1 MAVFN
6 EPTKWAQTL
15 GKDADVTTIPDTAGE
30 TDPSID
36 KIFPSVFSIPLAR
49 GGRAIPRSVL
59 NGLFKLLGDW
69 SFYQQNGGIA
79 SYSNTFD
86 YAVGSFVKYNNELY
100 LCIQANGASSTVKA
114 PTDAKYWLRVAL
126 NNDLANYLPL
136 AGGNLTGNLTV
147 QNKNVVRSV
156 NGVNADKNGNVQ
168 LGNLGV
174 ITGKIEW
181 FAFNKAPDGYLVCN
195 GASVSRTTYANLFAV
210 IGTTFGSGNGST
222 TFNLPDLRDRYII
235 GANTNALGTKIAEQL
250 PNIKGGLESDPYGHL
265 LAGSDSARQSGAITY
280 IEKRISSGSVEAGSD
295 SNVTSFTLDAHN
307 SNSIYTDGGHVYPL
321 SLALLPCIKY

>member
-6 EPTKWAQTL
+6 EPQKWAQTL
-15 GKDADVTTIPDTAGE
+15 GKDADVVKIPDIAGD

-36 KIFPSVFSIPLAR
+36 KIFPAVFSIPLAR

-136 AGGNLTGNLTV
+136 AGGNLTGSLNIASSDGESILKLDSEQGSIYLDASSNIRGLFIKNIDNNSIVIVSIERDGTATFNGTAQHAFADQFGYLLGGIADAGTDYIRYSNGLQLCWGKYYTNPNPLTV
-147 QNKNVVRSV
+147 TLPKPFKDTNYSV
-156 NGVNADKNGNVQ
+156 TVSEIDATSSVIIHGV
-168 LGNLGV
+168 L
-174 ITGKIEW
+174 
-181 FAFNKAPDGYLVCN
+181 
-195 GASVSRTTYANLFAV
+195 
-210 IGTTFGSGNGST
+210 
-222 TFNLPDLRDRYII
+222 
-235 GANTNALGTKIAEQL
+235 
-250 PNIKGGLESDPYGHL
+250 
-265 LAGSDSARQSGAITY
+265 
-280 IEKRISSGSVEAGSD
+280 
-295 SNVTSFTLDAHN
+295 NVTASSFNVRTPDAGCTGN
-307 SNSIYTDGGHVYPL
+307 YIAIGL
-321 SLALLPCIKY
+321 WRSLTNGI

>member
-6 EPTKWAQTL
+6 EPKKWAQTL
-15 GKDADVTTIPDTAGE
+15 GKDADVVKIPDIAGD

-36 KIFPSVFSIPLAR
+36 KIFPAVFSIPLAH
-49 GGRAIPRSVL
+49 GGKAIPRSVL

-136 AGGNLTGNLTV
+136 AGGNITGNLTV

-181 FAFNKAPDGYLVCN
+181 FAFNTAPDGYLVCN

-210 IGTTFGSGNGST
+210 IGTNFGSGNGST

-235 GANTNALGTKIAEQL
+235 GANTHALGTRIAEQL
-250 PNIKGGLESDPYGHL
+250 PNIIARANDLAFGENRYAVGGALSATIVSQLYYQTIESSKTRLNFVD
-265 LAGSDSARQSGAITY
+265 ATI
-280 IEKRISSGSVEAGSD
+280 
-295 SNVTSFTLDAHN
+295 NAHN
-307 SNSIYTDGGHVYPL
+307 FNSVYTDDGHVYPL